1 MMLCPTLVT
10 RQKHLSLIS
19 VFFVFKSYIY
29 DIHYFNSFF
38 FQSWDCYCNSI
49 SFSQR
54 VSECCEAGEF
64 THTHIIVKM
73 ITTIIIIDM
82 VELIT
87 QSLSCVRLMMY
98 SVCAQLKGTAQGAW
112 YHLKCSGQGVG
123 IGINRKTCAQTDTD
137 LQTKVFKDILSVYR
151 DNENKSDVNQL
162 FPPDK

>member
-1 MMLCPTLVT
+1 MMLCPTLAT

-19 VFFVFKSYIY
+19 VFFVFKSYIC
-29 DIHYFNSFF
+29 DIHYIIAILFFFFFFFF

-73 ITTIIIIDM
+73 ITTIIIDM

-87 QSLSCVRLMMY
+87 QSLSCVRL
-98 SVCAQLKGTAQGAW
+98 
-112 YHLKCSGQGVG
+112 
-123 IGINRKTCAQTDTD
+123 I
-137 LQTKVFKDILSVYR
+137 
-151 DNENKSDVNQL
+151 
-162 FPPDK
+162 

>member
-1 MMLCPTLVT
+1 MMLCPTLAT

-19 VFFVFKSYIY
+19 VFFVFKSYIC
-29 DIHYFNSFF
+29 DTLLQFFFFFFFF

-73 ITTIIIIDM
+73 ITTIIIDM

-87 QSLSCVRLMMY
+87 QSLSCVRL
-98 SVCAQLKGTAQGAW
+98 
-112 YHLKCSGQGVG
+112 
-123 IGINRKTCAQTDTD
+123 I
-137 LQTKVFKDILSVYR
+137 
-151 DNENKSDVNQL
+151 
-162 FPPDK
+162 

>member
-64 THTHIIVKM
+64 THTHIIVKI
-73 ITTIIIIDM
+73 ITTIIIDM
-82 VELIT
+82 IELIT

-98 SVCAQLKGTAQGAW
+98 SLCAQLKGTAQGA
-112 YHLKCSGQGVG
+112 
-123 IGINRKTCAQTDTD
+123 
-137 LQTKVFKDILSVYR
+137 
-151 DNENKSDVNQL
+151 
-162 FPPDK
+162 